1 MVVDRK
7 ALGADVPEFVLNRM
21 QMQDEHMET
30 IRAKFDGRV
39 RAVVPLFDQEL
50 RGPPCSKQR
59 PGRCS
64 RSGGRAPRSSTVDC
78 DILRDKHHAAHDGYG
93 SDETG

>member
-1 MVVDRK
+1 VNMIIDRN

-30 IRAKFDGRV
+30 IREKFDGRV

-50 RGPPCSKQR
+50 RG
-59 PGRCS
+59 
-64 RSGGRAPRSSTVDC
+64 
-78 DILRDKHHAAHDGYG
+78 AAML
-93 SDETG
+93 ETAAGALFA